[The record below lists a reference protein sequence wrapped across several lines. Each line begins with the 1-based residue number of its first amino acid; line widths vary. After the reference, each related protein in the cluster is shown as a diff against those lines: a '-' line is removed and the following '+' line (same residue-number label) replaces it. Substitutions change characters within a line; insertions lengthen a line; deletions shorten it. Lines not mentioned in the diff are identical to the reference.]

1 MIHRIVRMTLRPDAV
16 DAFLEVYD
24 RTSPAIRARK
34 GCRALHLLQDLRWP
48 GILTTH
54 SVWESE
60 EALEAYRESDL
71 FRSTWAATR
80 PFFAAPAE
88 AWSHVVL
95 RDDPSTLPAIRST
108 G

>member
-1 MIHRIVRMTLRPDAV
+1 MIYRIVRMTLRPDAV

-24 RTSPAIRARK
+24 RASPHIRSRA
-34 GCRALHLLQDLRWP
+34 GCRALHLLRDVRWP
-48 GILTTH
+48 GILTTY
-54 SVWESE
+54 SIWESE
-60 EALEAYRESDL
+60 EALEAYRESEL
-71 FRSTWAATR
+71 FRWTWAATR

-95 RDDPSTLPAIRST
+95 RDDPSTRPGIRTT